1 MSPGPHAGRVR
12 GPRGDGGPGGE
23 GGFGLVEALVSAV
36 ILSVGLLA
44 VGGLALSVAGQ
55 TRLASIRT
63 GQAMAGQQVLED
75 LVTRDYPAIVAVGG
89 DTTVTVGGR
98 TYTVGRAVTEI
109 SAGYAR
115 VEIAVEG
122 AGALG
127 PDTVVTFVHEQREL

>member
-1 MSPGPHAGRVR
+1 MRPGPAAGRVD
-12 GPRGDGGPGGE
+12 GPRGGGGAGGE

-44 VGGLALSVAGQ
+44 VGGIALSVAGQ
-55 TRLASIRT
+55 TRMASIRT
-63 GQAMAGQQVLED
+63 GQALAGQQVLED
-75 LVTRDYPAIVAVGG
+75 VVTREYSSILAAGG
-89 DTTVTVGGR
+89 DTTITVGGR
-98 TYTVGRAVTEI
+98 TYTVGRSVTEV

>member
-1 MSPGPHAGRVR
+1 MSPGPVEGRVH

-23 GGFGLVEALVSAV
+23 GGFGLVEAVVSAV

-44 VGGLALSVAGQ
+44 VGGIALSVAGQ

-63 GQAMAGQQVLED
+63 GQALAGQQVLED
-75 LVTRDYPAIVAVGG
+75 LVTRDYPATLAVSG
-89 DTTVTVGGR
+89 DTTVTVGDRTYDVGR
-98 TYTVGRAVTEI
+98 TVTEV
-109 SAGYAR
+109 STGYAR

-127 PDTVVTFVHEQREL
+127 PDTVVTFVHDGRDL